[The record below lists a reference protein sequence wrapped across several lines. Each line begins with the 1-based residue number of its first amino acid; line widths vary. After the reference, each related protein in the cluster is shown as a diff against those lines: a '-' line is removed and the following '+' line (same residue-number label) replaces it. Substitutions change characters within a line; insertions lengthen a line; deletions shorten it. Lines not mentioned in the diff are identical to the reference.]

1 MSTYVRNIGA
11 PLALT
16 CALLAGACKSDNKN
30 NDTLAGDTSALS
42 RDLQMAGSDT
52 AAQPK
57 LNDVPAPA
65 ATTPAPAPAPRP
77 STSASRPTTSRPT
90 TTRPST
96 SGTST
101 RPSNVTASGNTV
113 TKNTGGNAG
122 AAGGGAVGTVAS
134 GTTINLNAGQRV
146 CTNTHKVGDTFT
158 ATVAEA
164 VTGTNGATIP
174 AGATATVAITQ
185 LKRSENANDNVV
197 LGLDVKS
204 ITYGGKTYP
213 IDATTS
219 YAKVD
224 KVRNQPKGK
233 DAQKVATGAAVG
245 AILGQVIGKNTKG
258 TVIGGAVGAAAG
270 AGAAAA
276 TANYEGCVPEG
287 GSIQIKLNGPVQ
299 VRA

>member
-1 MSTYVRNIGA
+1 MSTYVRNFGA

-30 NDTLAGDTSALS
+30 NDSLAQDTSALN
-42 RDLQMAGSDT
+42 RDLQMAGRDT
-52 AAQPK
+52 MVQPT
-57 LNDVPAPA
+57 LNDVPA
-65 ATTPAPAPAPRP
+65 ATTPAPAPSRPSNTASRP
-77 STSASRPTTSRPT
+77 STS
-90 TTRPST
+90 RPST
-96 SGTST
+96 SRPSTST
-101 RPSNVTASGNTV
+101 SRPSNTTASGNTV
-113 TKNTGGNAG
+113 TKNTGGSAA

-134 GTTINLNAGQRV
+134 GTTINLASNQKV

-164 VTGTNGATIP
+164 VPASNGATIP
-174 AGATATVAITQ
+174 AGATATVAVTQ

-197 LGLDVKS
+197 MGFDVKS

-270 AGAAAA
+270 AGAAVA
-276 TANYEGCVPEG
+276 TANYEGCVPDG
-287 GSIQIKLNGPVQ
+287 GAIQIKLNGPVQ